1 MITVVG
7 TGTGAPLPPDAGAA
21 LAGAGLVVGGRRH
34 LAAATTIPD
43 TAERVVLGPLAP
55 ALDSIEQ
62 FLEKPAE
69 RGRVVVLAS
78 GDPGFFGIVRALA
91 ERFGAER
98 LDVHPGVSSVATAF
112 ARLGLTWDDAVV
124 VSAHGRDLRTA
135 VNVCRAH
142 PKVAVLTG
150 PGSGPAELG
159 AALRSS
165 GRVLVVAS
173 ALGAGATA
181 GTGTGS
187 GSAPGSGSG
196 TGTGTAPDSGS
207 APHSDAGSVAH
218 SGERERV
225 ERVTPAEAAARD
237 WGPAVSVVLCLD
249 EARVLSPVRTVA
261 GPPSGPAQWALEE
274 GEFTHRDSMITK
286 FEVRALALA
295 RLGPRL
301 GEHVWDI
308 GAGSGS
314 VAVECARLGAAV
326 TAVEKTLDGVE
337 RVRANAAAHGVYVTA
352 VHGAAPTVL
361 SDLPDPDAVFI
372 GGGGR
377 ELPAIVTA
385 CARRARRSVVVA
397 MAALDRVPAV
407 RDALVAAGLDCD
419 GVLLQ
424 SSRLAPLPG
433 DVTRLAAT
441 NPVFLLWGVRPP
453 ARDEGVAQ

>member
-1 MITVVG
+1 
-7 TGTGAPLPPDAGAA
+7 
-21 LAGAGLVVGGRRH
+21 
-34 LAAATTIPD
+34 
-43 TAERVVLGPLAP
+43 
-55 ALDSIEQ
+55 
-62 FLEKPAE
+62 
-69 RGRVVVLAS
+69 
-78 GDPGFFGIVRALA
+78 
-91 ERFGAER
+91 
-98 LDVHPGVSSVATAF
+98 
-112 ARLGLTWDDAVV
+112 
-124 VSAHGRDLRTA
+124 
-135 VNVCRAH
+135 
-142 PKVAVLTG
+142 
-150 PGSGPAELG
+150 
-159 AALRSS
+159 
-165 GRVLVVAS
+165 
-173 ALGAGATA
+173 
-181 GTGTGS
+181 
-187 GSAPGSGSG
+187 
-196 TGTGTAPDSGS
+196 
-207 APHSDAGSVAH
+207 
-218 SGERERV
+218 
-225 ERVTPAEAAARD
+225 
-237 WGPAVSVVLCLD
+237 
-249 EARVLSPVRTVA
+249 
-261 GPPSGPAQWALEE
+261 
-274 GEFTHRDSMITK
+274 MITK

-337 RVRANAAAHGVYVTA
+337 RVRANAAAHGVDVTA

-453 ARDEGVAQ
+453 VRSEGVAQ